1 MGFIIL
7 DLVSK
12 TGPLIS
18 ISHDFHLLVALLDFY
33 PTFSLLSFNIGAFFF
48 FYQKIL
54 QREELFIGSEIFFI
68 IMLGLFKE
76 KKDNA
81 IDSISYQFYR
91 CIYLFKCQVLISFTR
106 NTSQGIFSLSS
117 RNKHYLLYK
126 YKIIGLFQY
135 NSSRYS
141 SVKIEIF
148 SPKWRF
154 LFSLTV

>member
-1 MGFIIL
+1 M
-7 DLVSK
+7 
-12 TGPLIS
+12 IS
-18 ISHDFHLLVALLDFY
+18 ISQDFHLSLLEFY
-33 PTFSLLSFNIGAFFF
+33 PTVLKLEHFLFFF
-48 FYQKIL
+48 FTKNRRGRNYLKW
-54 QREELFIGSEIFFI
+54 FCIFFPNNVGFI
-68 IMLGLFKE
+68 QR

-148 SPKWRF
+148 SPK
-154 LFSLTV
+154 

>member
-1 MGFIIL
+1 MGIIIL
-7 DLVSK
+7 DPVSK
-12 TGPLIS
+12 TGPLDIYQS
-18 ISHDFHLLVALLDFY
+18 G
-33 PTFSLLSFNIGAFFF
+33 LSSTLIRILPNCFKIGAFSF
-48 FYQKIL
+48 FYQKS
-54 QREELFIGSEIFFI
+54 QREELFIGSEFFFHNNVGFI
-68 IMLGLFKE
+68 QR

-91 CIYLFKCQVLISFTR
+91 CIYLFKCQVLISFTL

-148 SPKWRF
+148 SPK
-154 LFSLTV
+154 

>member
-1 MGFIIL
+1 M
-7 DLVSK
+7 
-12 TGPLIS
+12 IS
-18 ISHDFHLLVALLDFY
+18 ISQDFHLPLLEFY
-33 PTFSLLSFNIGAFFF
+33 PTVLKLEHFLF
-48 FYQKIL
+48 FYQKS
-54 QREELFIGSEIFFI
+54 QREELFIGSEFFFHNNVGFI
-68 IMLGLFKE
+68 QR

-91 CIYLFKCQVLISFTR
+91 CIYLFKCQVLISFTL
-106 NTSQGIFSLSS
+106 NTSQGIFSFSS

-148 SPKWRF
+148 SPK
-154 LFSLTV
+154 

>member
-1 MGFIIL
+1 M
-7 DLVSK
+7 
-12 TGPLIS
+12 IS
-18 ISHDFHLLVALLDFY
+18 ISQDFHLPLLEFY
-33 PTFSLLSFNIGAFFF
+33 PTVLKLEHFLF
-48 FYQKIL
+48 FYQKS
-54 QREELFIGSEIFFI
+54 QREELFIGSEFFFHNNVGFI
-68 IMLGLFKE
+68 QR

-91 CIYLFKCQVLISFTR
+91 CIYLFKCQVLISFTL

-148 SPKWRF
+148 SPK
-154 LFSLTV
+154 

>member
-1 MGFIIL
+1 MGIIIL
-7 DLVSK
+7 DPVSK
-12 TGPLIS
+12 TGPLDIYQSGLSS
-18 ISHDFHLLVALLDFY
+18 ILIWILPNCFK
-33 PTFSLLSFNIGAFFF
+33 IGAFLFF
-48 FYQKIL
+48 TKNRRGRNYLKWFW
-54 QREELFIGSEIFFI
+54 IFFPNYVGFI
-68 IMLGLFKE
+68 QR

>member
-1 MGFIIL
+1 MGIIIL
-7 DLVSK
+7 DPVSK
-12 TGPLIS
+12 TGPLDIYQSGLSS
-18 ISHDFHLLVALLDFY
+18 ILIRILPNCFK
-33 PTFSLLSFNIGAFFF
+33 IGAFSFF
-48 FYQKIL
+48 FTKNRRGRNYLKWFWIFSPNNVGFI
-54 QREELFIGSEIFFI
+54 QR
-68 IMLGLFKE
+68 

-91 CIYLFKCQVLISFTR
+91 CIYLFKCQVLISFTL

>member
-1 MGFIIL
+1 MGIIIL
-7 DLVSK
+7 DPVSK
-12 TGPLIS
+12 TGPQSDIYQSGLSSILIR
-18 ISHDFHLLVALLDFY
+18 ILPNYFK
-33 PTFSLLSFNIGAFFF
+33 IGAFSFF
-48 FYQKIL
+48 FTKNRRGRNYLKWFWIFSPNNVGFI
-54 QREELFIGSEIFFI
+54 QR
-68 IMLGLFKE
+68 

>member
-1 MGFIIL
+1 M
-7 DLVSK
+7 
-12 TGPLIS
+12 IS
-18 ISHDFHLLVALLDFY
+18 ISQDFHLPLLEFY
-33 PTFSLLSFNIGAFFF
+33 PTVLKLEHFLF
-48 FYQKIL
+48 FYQKS
-54 QREELFIGSEIFFI
+54 QREELFIGSEFFFHNNVGFI
-68 IMLGLFKE
+68 QR

-148 SPKWRF
+148 SPK
-154 LFSLTV
+154 

>member
-1 MGFIIL
+1 M
-7 DLVSK
+7 
-12 TGPLIS
+12 IS
-18 ISHDFHLLVALLDFY
+18 ISQDFHLPLLEFY
-33 PTFSLLSFNIGAFFF
+33 PTVLKLEHFLFFTKNRRGRNYLKWF
-48 FYQKIL
+48 C
-54 QREELFIGSEIFFI
+54 IFFPNNVGFI
-68 IMLGLFKE
+68 QR

-91 CIYLFKCQVLISFTR
+91 CIYLFKCQVLISFTL

-148 SPKWRF
+148 SPK
-154 LFSLTV
+154 

>member
-1 MGFIIL
+1 M
-7 DLVSK
+7 
-12 TGPLIS
+12 IS
-18 ISHDFHLLVALLDFY
+18 ISQDFHLSLLEFY
-33 PTFSLLSFNIGAFFF
+33 PTVLKLEHFLFF
-48 FYQKIL
+48 FYQKS
-54 QREELFIGSEIFFI
+54 QREELFIGSEFFFYNNVGFI
-68 IMLGLFKE
+68 QR

-91 CIYLFKCQVLISFTR
+91 CIYLFKCQVLISFTL

-148 SPKWRF
+148 SPK
-154 LFSLTV
+154 

>member
-1 MGFIIL
+1 MGIIIL
-7 DLVSK
+7 DPVSK
-12 TGPLIS
+12 TGPLDIYQSGLSS
-18 ISHDFHLLVALLDFY
+18 ILIWILPNCFK
-33 PTFSLLSFNIGAFFF
+33 IGAFSFF
-48 FYQKIL
+48 FYQKS
-54 QREELFIGSEIFFI
+54 QREELFKMVLNFFPNYVGFI
-68 IMLGLFKE
+68 QR

>member
-7 DLVSK
+7 DPVSK

-18 ISHDFHLLVALLDFY
+18 IHQDCYLSWLEFY
-33 PTFSLLSFNIGAFFF
+33 PTLSICSFNTGAFFF
-48 FYQKIL
+48 LQKKSL
-54 QREELFIGSEIFFI
+54 REELFIGSDFFFI

-141 SVKIEIF
+141 SVKIETF

>member
-1 MGFIIL
+1 MTIDLKRLMGIIIL
-7 DLVSK
+7 DPVSK
-12 TGPLIS
+12 TGPLDIYQS
-18 ISHDFHLLVALLDFY
+18 G
-33 PTFSLLSFNIGAFFF
+33 LSSTLIRILPNCFKIGAFSF
-48 FYQKIL
+48 FYQKS
-54 QREELFIGSEIFFI
+54 QREELFIGSEFFFHNNVGFI
-68 IMLGLFKE
+68 QR

-91 CIYLFKCQVLISFTR
+91 CIYLFKCQVLISFTL

-148 SPKWRF
+148 SPK
-154 LFSLTV
+154 

>member
-1 MGFIIL
+1 MGIIIL
-7 DLVSK
+7 DPVSK
-12 TGPLIS
+12 TGPQSDIYQSGLSSILIW
-18 ISHDFHLLVALLDFY
+18 ILPNCFK
-33 PTFSLLSFNIGAFFF
+33 IGAFSFF
-48 FYQKIL
+48 FTKNRRGRNYLKW
-54 QREELFIGSEIFFI
+54 FWIFFPNYVGFI
-68 IMLGLFKE
+68 QR

>member
-1 MGFIIL
+1 MGIIIL
-7 DLVSK
+7 DPVSK
-12 TGPLIS
+12 TGPLDIYQSGLSS
-18 ISHDFHLLVALLDFY
+18 ILIRILPNCFK
-33 PTFSLLSFNIGAFFF
+33 IGAFSF
-48 FYQKIL
+48 FYQKS
-54 QREELFIGSEIFFI
+54 QREELFIGSDFFFYNNVGFI
-68 IMLGLFKE
+68 QR

-91 CIYLFKCQVLISFTR
+91 CIYLFKCQVLISFTL

-148 SPKWRF
+148 SPK
-154 LFSLTV
+154 

>member
-1 MGFIIL
+1 MTIDLKRLMGIIIL
-7 DLVSK
+7 DPVSK
-12 TGPLIS
+12 TGPQSDIYQSGLSSTLIR
-18 ISHDFHLLVALLDFY
+18 ILPNCFK
-33 PTFSLLSFNIGAFFF
+33 IGAFSF
-48 FYQKIL
+48 FYQKS
-54 QREELFIGSEIFFI
+54 QREELFIGSEFFFYNNVGFI
-68 IMLGLFKE
+68 QR

-148 SPKWRF
+148 SPK
-154 LFSLTV
+154 